1 VEVKE
6 SILARFEK
14 HNESWPHDTERR
26 NYFLDGLSGSSVLFY
41 IASSFKSNPMSILYV
56 ADDKDKAAYS
66 YDTLM
71 TLLGGDIMLL
81 TDSFRRPGNF
91 VEINTANVLR
101 RSEVAST
108 LVNGVK
114 PNIIVAY
121 PESIFEMVVNPVELD
136 KDKITVKVGEKFD
149 RDFVIEILIEYGF
162 ERVDFVYEPGQFS
175 LRGAIV
181 DIFSFGNG
189 QPYRIEMDDDKVESI
204 RIFDPETQLSIKNVD
219 FLNILPNANT
229 KFEAID
235 RIPLFEILKGD
246 CQIVLEDRGFI
257 TERMAI
263 LYEKAEEIIQSI
275 SMVEQPESQKFFKD
289 RSFIS
294 PEMWEKSLNKYS
306 VFHLTKPDDRIKCQ
320 TLNFETK
327 PHPVI
332 SKQFKLLVTHLEK
345 NEHEGIETWFFSEN
359 ARQIKRLESILTDL
373 GAKNTFQPVIGSI
386 HEGFL
391 DTKSKIEIL
400 TDHQIFQRY
409 HQYSLKSGYTRDQA
423 VTLRMLKELQPG
435 DYVTHIDHGVG
446 KFSGLETIEIG
457 GVKQES
463 VRIIYR
469 NNDMLYVSI
478 NSLHKLSK
486 YMGKEGEPP
495 MINKLGSDT
504 WKNLKQKTKSKVK
517 DIAKGLINLYA
528 KRRASE
534 GIAFSPDGYLQVEL
548 EASFLYEDT
557 PDQYKSTIDVKEDM
571 EKPYPMDRLI
581 CGDVG
586 FGKTEVAIR
595 AAFKAINDGYQV
607 AILVPTTILALQ
619 HYHTFHA
626 RLKDFGVEVDYL
638 NRFKT
643 TKEKKEVYEGLQSG
657 KIDLVIGTH
666 ALLNKDVHFKNLG
679 LLVIDE
685 EQKFGVQ
692 AKEKIRS
699 MKVNVDTLT
708 LTATPIPRTLQFSL
722 MAARDLSVIRTPPP
736 NRQPIYTEIR
746 LFEQRSI
753 REAIEN
759 ELGRG
764 GQVFFV
770 HDRVKNLGEIGELI
784 AGLVPDASVAIAHG
798 QMDSKILEATLV
810 DFIEGKFDI
819 LVSTNIIETGL
830 DIPNANTMII
840 NNAHHYGLSDL
851 HQLRGRVGRSNKK
864 AYCYLIS
871 PPMSTLTPEAKKRL
885 KTIVEFSELGSG
897 FEIAMRDLDI
907 RGSGNLLGGEQSG
920 FISEMGYDA
929 FQRVLEEAIQELKED
944 EFKEVFKNEI
954 DKKKIFVKD
963 VTIETDSEML
973 IPNYYVSSTSE
984 RLSLYHEMDAIE
996 DEDTLQKFLTDL
1008 SDRFGSYPDAVDEL
1022 ADGLRMRWLLRIL
1035 GFERAVIKNG
1045 SLNAYFPSNPQSPYY
1060 ESETFLSL
1068 FQYLGVMKD
1077 PKVTVQ
1083 KTLKNLVLRVKGIKN
1098 IQSAMQFFESLTST
1112 ISS

>member
-1 VEVKE
+1 VEVKDE
-6 SILARFEK
+6 ILARFGK
-14 HNESWPHDTERR
+14 HNESWPHDADRH
-26 NYFLDGLSGSSVLFY
+26 NYVLNGLSGSSVLFY

-121 PESIFEMVVNPVELD
+121 PESVFEMMVNPVELD
-136 KDKITVKVGEKFD
+136 KDKITVKVGEIFD

-996 DEDTLQKFLTDL
+996 DKDTLQKFLTDL
-1008 SDRFGSYPDAVDEL
+1008 SDRFGSYPDAVEEL

>member
-1 VEVKE
+1 
-6 SILARFEK
+6 
-14 HNESWPHDTERR
+14 
-26 NYFLDGLSGSSVLFY
+26 
-41 IASSFKSNPMSILYV
+41 
-56 ADDKDKAAYS
+56 
-66 YDTLM
+66 
-71 TLLGGDIMLL
+71 
-81 TDSFRRPGNF
+81 
-91 VEINTANVLR
+91 
-101 RSEVAST
+101 
-108 LVNGVK
+108 
-114 PNIIVAY
+114 
-121 PESIFEMVVNPVELD
+121 
-136 KDKITVKVGEKFD
+136 
-149 RDFVIEILIEYGF
+149 
-162 ERVDFVYEPGQFS
+162 EPGQFS

-235 RIPLFEILKGD
+235 RIPLFEILKED

-306 VFHLTKPDDRIKCQ
+306 VFHLTKPDGRIKCQ

-810 DFIEGKFDI
+810 DFIEGKFDV

-1008 SDRFGSYPDAVDEL
+1008 SDRFGPYPDAVEEL

>member
-1 VEVKE
+1 
-6 SILARFEK
+6 
-14 HNESWPHDTERR
+14 
-26 NYFLDGLSGSSVLFY
+26 
-41 IASSFKSNPMSILYV
+41 
-56 ADDKDKAAYS
+56 
-66 YDTLM
+66 
-71 TLLGGDIMLL
+71 
-81 TDSFRRPGNF
+81 
-91 VEINTANVLR
+91 
-101 RSEVAST
+101 
-108 LVNGVK
+108 
-114 PNIIVAY
+114 
-121 PESIFEMVVNPVELD
+121 
-136 KDKITVKVGEKFD
+136 
-149 RDFVIEILIEYGF
+149 
-162 ERVDFVYEPGQFS
+162 
-175 LRGAIV
+175 
-181 DIFSFGNG
+181 
-189 QPYRIEMDDDKVESI
+189 
-204 RIFDPETQLSIKNVD
+204 
-219 FLNILPNANT
+219 
-229 KFEAID
+229 
-235 RIPLFEILKGD
+235 
-246 CQIVLEDRGFI
+246 
-257 TERMAI
+257 
-263 LYEKAEEIIQSI
+263 
-275 SMVEQPESQKFFKD
+275 MVEQPESQKFFKD

-294 PEMWEKSLNKYS
+294 PEMWEKSLNKYP
-306 VFHLTKPDDRIKCQ
+306 VFHLTKPDGRIKCQ

>member
-1 VEVKE
+1 
-6 SILARFEK
+6 
-14 HNESWPHDTERR
+14 
-26 NYFLDGLSGSSVLFY
+26 
-41 IASSFKSNPMSILYV
+41 
-56 ADDKDKAAYS
+56 
-66 YDTLM
+66 
-71 TLLGGDIMLL
+71 
-81 TDSFRRPGNF
+81 
-91 VEINTANVLR
+91 
-101 RSEVAST
+101 
-108 LVNGVK
+108 
-114 PNIIVAY
+114 
-121 PESIFEMVVNPVELD
+121 
-136 KDKITVKVGEKFD
+136 
-149 RDFVIEILIEYGF
+149 
-162 ERVDFVYEPGQFS
+162 
-175 LRGAIV
+175 
-181 DIFSFGNG
+181 
-189 QPYRIEMDDDKVESI
+189 
-204 RIFDPETQLSIKNVD
+204 
-219 FLNILPNANT
+219 
-229 KFEAID
+229 
-235 RIPLFEILKGD
+235 
-246 CQIVLEDRGFI
+246 
-257 TERMAI
+257 
-263 LYEKAEEIIQSI
+263 
-275 SMVEQPESQKFFKD
+275 MVEQPESQKFFKD

-294 PEMWEKSLNKYS
+294 PEMWEKSLNKYP
-306 VFHLTKPDDRIKCQ
+306 VFHLTKPDGRIKCQ

-345 NEHEGIETWFFSEN
+345 NEQEGIETWFFSEN

-619 HYHTFHA
+619 HYHTFDA

-810 DFIEGKFDI
+810 DFIEGKFDV

-1008 SDRFGSYPDAVDEL
+1008 SDRFGPYPDAVEEL

>member
-1 VEVKE
+1 MEVKDE
-6 SILARFEK
+6 ILARFGK
-14 HNESWPHDTERR
+14 HNESWPHDADRH
-26 NYFLDGLSGSSVLFY
+26 NYVLNGLSGSSVLFY

-121 PESIFEMVVNPVELD
+121 PESVFEMMVNPVELD
-136 KDKITVKVGEKFD
+136 KDKITVKVGEIFD

>member
-1 VEVKE
+1 MEVKDE
-6 SILARFEK
+6 ILARFGK
-14 HNESWPHDTERR
+14 HNESWPHDADRH
-26 NYFLDGLSGSSVLFY
+26 NYVLNGLSGSSVLFY

-121 PESIFEMVVNPVELD
+121 PESVFEMMVNPVELD
-136 KDKITVKVGEKFD
+136 KDKITVKVGEIFD

-235 RIPLFEILKGD
+235 RIPLFEILKED

-306 VFHLTKPDDRIKCQ
+306 VFYLTKPDGRIKCQ

-810 DFIEGKFDI
+810 DFIEGKFDV

-1008 SDRFGSYPDAVDEL
+1008 SDRFGPYPDAVEEL

>member
-1 VEVKE
+1 MEVKDE
-6 SILARFEK
+6 ILARFGK
-14 HNESWPHDTERR
+14 HNESWPHDADRH
-26 NYFLDGLSGSSVLFY
+26 NYVLNGLSGSSVLFY

-121 PESIFEMVVNPVELD
+121 PESVFEMMVNPVELD
-136 KDKITVKVGEKFD
+136 KDKITVKVGEIFD

-306 VFHLTKPDDRIKCQ
+306 VFHLTKPDGRIKCQ

>member
-1 VEVKE
+1 
-6 SILARFEK
+6 
-14 HNESWPHDTERR
+14 
-26 NYFLDGLSGSSVLFY
+26 
-41 IASSFKSNPMSILYV
+41 M
-56 ADDKDKAAYS
+56 
-66 YDTLM
+66 
-71 TLLGGDIMLL
+71 
-81 TDSFRRPGNF
+81 
-91 VEINTANVLR
+91 
-101 RSEVAST
+101 
-108 LVNGVK
+108 
-114 PNIIVAY
+114 
-121 PESIFEMVVNPVELD
+121 
-136 KDKITVKVGEKFD
+136 
-149 RDFVIEILIEYGF
+149 
-162 ERVDFVYEPGQFS
+162 
-175 LRGAIV
+175 
-181 DIFSFGNG
+181 
-189 QPYRIEMDDDKVESI
+189 
-204 RIFDPETQLSIKNVD
+204 
-219 FLNILPNANT
+219 
-229 KFEAID
+229 
-235 RIPLFEILKGD
+235 
-246 CQIVLEDRGFI
+246 
-257 TERMAI
+257 
-263 LYEKAEEIIQSI
+263 
-275 SMVEQPESQKFFKD
+275 
-289 RSFIS
+289 
-294 PEMWEKSLNKYS
+294 
-306 VFHLTKPDDRIKCQ
+306 
-320 TLNFETK
+320 
-327 PHPVI
+327 
-332 SKQFKLLVTHLEK
+332 
-345 NEHEGIETWFFSEN
+345 
-359 ARQIKRLESILTDL
+359 
-373 GAKNTFQPVIGSI
+373 
-386 HEGFL
+386 
-391 DTKSKIEIL
+391 
-400 TDHQIFQRY
+400 
-409 HQYSLKSGYTRDQA
+409 
-423 VTLRMLKELQPG
+423 
-435 DYVTHIDHGVG
+435 
-446 KFSGLETIEIG
+446 
-457 GVKQES
+457 
-463 VRIIYR
+463 
-469 NNDMLYVSI
+469 
-478 NSLHKLSK
+478 
-486 YMGKEGEPP
+486 
-495 MINKLGSDT
+495 
-504 WKNLKQKTKSKVK
+504 
-517 DIAKGLINLYA
+517 
-528 KRRASE
+528 
-534 GIAFSPDGYLQVEL
+534 
-548 EASFLYEDT
+548 
-557 PDQYKSTIDVKEDM
+557 
-571 EKPYPMDRLI
+571 
-581 CGDVG
+581 
-586 FGKTEVAIR
+586 
-595 AAFKAINDGYQV
+595 
-607 AILVPTTILALQ
+607 
-619 HYHTFHA
+619 
-626 RLKDFGVEVDYL
+626 
-638 NRFKT
+638 
-643 TKEKKEVYEGLQSG
+643 YEGLQSG

-810 DFIEGKFDI
+810 DFIEGKFDV

-840 NNAHHYGLSDL
+840 NNAHNYGLSDL

>member
-1 VEVKE
+1 
-6 SILARFEK
+6 
-14 HNESWPHDTERR
+14 
-26 NYFLDGLSGSSVLFY
+26 
-41 IASSFKSNPMSILYV
+41 
-56 ADDKDKAAYS
+56 
-66 YDTLM
+66 
-71 TLLGGDIMLL
+71 
-81 TDSFRRPGNF
+81 
-91 VEINTANVLR
+91 
-101 RSEVAST
+101 
-108 LVNGVK
+108 
-114 PNIIVAY
+114 
-121 PESIFEMVVNPVELD
+121 
-136 KDKITVKVGEKFD
+136 
-149 RDFVIEILIEYGF
+149 
-162 ERVDFVYEPGQFS
+162 
-175 LRGAIV
+175 
-181 DIFSFGNG
+181 
-189 QPYRIEMDDDKVESI
+189 
-204 RIFDPETQLSIKNVD
+204 
-219 FLNILPNANT
+219 
-229 KFEAID
+229 
-235 RIPLFEILKGD
+235 
-246 CQIVLEDRGFI
+246 
-257 TERMAI
+257 
-263 LYEKAEEIIQSI
+263 
-275 SMVEQPESQKFFKD
+275 MVEQPESQKFFKD

-294 PEMWEKSLNKYS
+294 PEMWEKSLNKYP
-306 VFHLTKPDDRIKCQ
+306 VFHLTKPDGRIKCQ

-345 NEHEGIETWFFSEN
+345 NEQEGIETWFFSEN

-810 DFIEGKFDI
+810 DFIEGKFDV

-1008 SDRFGSYPDAVDEL
+1008 SDRFGPYPDAVEEL

>member
-1 VEVKE
+1 
-6 SILARFEK
+6 
-14 HNESWPHDTERR
+14 
-26 NYFLDGLSGSSVLFY
+26 
-41 IASSFKSNPMSILYV
+41 
-56 ADDKDKAAYS
+56 
-66 YDTLM
+66 
-71 TLLGGDIMLL
+71 
-81 TDSFRRPGNF
+81 
-91 VEINTANVLR
+91 
-101 RSEVAST
+101 
-108 LVNGVK
+108 
-114 PNIIVAY
+114 
-121 PESIFEMVVNPVELD
+121 
-136 KDKITVKVGEKFD
+136 FD

-294 PEMWEKSLNKYS
+294 PEMWEKSLNKYP
-306 VFHLTKPDDRIKCQ
+306 VFHLTKPDGRIKCQ

-534 GIAFSPDGYLQVEL
+534 GIAFS
-548 EASFLYEDT
+548 
-557 PDQYKSTIDVKEDM
+557 
-571 EKPYPMDRLI
+571 
-581 CGDVG
+581 
-586 FGKTEVAIR
+586 
-595 AAFKAINDGYQV
+595 
-607 AILVPTTILALQ
+607 
-619 HYHTFHA
+619 
-626 RLKDFGVEVDYL
+626 
-638 NRFKT
+638 
-643 TKEKKEVYEGLQSG
+643 
-657 KIDLVIGTH
+657 
-666 ALLNKDVHFKNLG
+666 
-679 LLVIDE
+679 
-685 EQKFGVQ
+685 
-692 AKEKIRS
+692 
-699 MKVNVDTLT
+699 
-708 LTATPIPRTLQFSL
+708 
-722 MAARDLSVIRTPPP
+722 
-736 NRQPIYTEIR
+736 
-746 LFEQRSI
+746 
-753 REAIEN
+753 
-759 ELGRG
+759 
-764 GQVFFV
+764 
-770 HDRVKNLGEIGELI
+770 
-784 AGLVPDASVAIAHG
+784 
-798 QMDSKILEATLV
+798 
-810 DFIEGKFDI
+810 
-819 LVSTNIIETGL
+819 
-830 DIPNANTMII
+830 
-840 NNAHHYGLSDL
+840 
-851 HQLRGRVGRSNKK
+851 
-864 AYCYLIS
+864 
-871 PPMSTLTPEAKKRL
+871 
-885 KTIVEFSELGSG
+885 
-897 FEIAMRDLDI
+897 
-907 RGSGNLLGGEQSG
+907 
-920 FISEMGYDA
+920 
-929 FQRVLEEAIQELKED
+929 
-944 EFKEVFKNEI
+944 
-954 DKKKIFVKD
+954 
-963 VTIETDSEML
+963 
-973 IPNYYVSSTSE
+973 
-984 RLSLYHEMDAIE
+984 
-996 DEDTLQKFLTDL
+996 
-1008 SDRFGSYPDAVDEL
+1008 
-1022 ADGLRMRWLLRIL
+1022 
-1035 GFERAVIKNG
+1035 
-1045 SLNAYFPSNPQSPYY
+1045 
-1060 ESETFLSL
+1060 
-1068 FQYLGVMKD
+1068 
-1077 PKVTVQ
+1077 
-1083 KTLKNLVLRVKGIKN
+1083 
-1098 IQSAMQFFESLTST
+1098 
-1112 ISS
+1112 

>member
-1 VEVKE
+1 
-6 SILARFEK
+6 
-14 HNESWPHDTERR
+14 
-26 NYFLDGLSGSSVLFY
+26 
-41 IASSFKSNPMSILYV
+41 
-56 ADDKDKAAYS
+56 
-66 YDTLM
+66 
-71 TLLGGDIMLL
+71 
-81 TDSFRRPGNF
+81 
-91 VEINTANVLR
+91 
-101 RSEVAST
+101 
-108 LVNGVK
+108 
-114 PNIIVAY
+114 
-121 PESIFEMVVNPVELD
+121 
-136 KDKITVKVGEKFD
+136 
-149 RDFVIEILIEYGF
+149 
-162 ERVDFVYEPGQFS
+162 
-175 LRGAIV
+175 
-181 DIFSFGNG
+181 
-189 QPYRIEMDDDKVESI
+189 
-204 RIFDPETQLSIKNVD
+204 
-219 FLNILPNANT
+219 
-229 KFEAID
+229 
-235 RIPLFEILKGD
+235 
-246 CQIVLEDRGFI
+246 
-257 TERMAI
+257 
-263 LYEKAEEIIQSI
+263 
-275 SMVEQPESQKFFKD
+275 
-289 RSFIS
+289 
-294 PEMWEKSLNKYS
+294 
-306 VFHLTKPDDRIKCQ
+306 
-320 TLNFETK
+320 
-327 PHPVI
+327 
-332 SKQFKLLVTHLEK
+332 
-345 NEHEGIETWFFSEN
+345 
-359 ARQIKRLESILTDL
+359 
-373 GAKNTFQPVIGSI
+373 
-386 HEGFL
+386 
-391 DTKSKIEIL
+391 
-400 TDHQIFQRY
+400 
-409 HQYSLKSGYTRDQA
+409 
-423 VTLRMLKELQPG
+423 
-435 DYVTHIDHGVG
+435 
-446 KFSGLETIEIG
+446 
-457 GVKQES
+457 
-463 VRIIYR
+463 
-469 NNDMLYVSI
+469 
-478 NSLHKLSK
+478 
-486 YMGKEGEPP
+486 MGKEGEPP

-810 DFIEGKFDI
+810 DFIEGKFDV

-1008 SDRFGSYPDAVDEL
+1008 SDRFGPYPDAVEEL

>member
-1 VEVKE
+1 VEVKDE
-6 SILARFEK
+6 ILARFGK
-14 HNESWPHDTERR
+14 YNESWPHDTERR
-26 NYFLDGLSGSSVLFY
+26 NYFLDGLSGSSMLFY
-41 IASSFKSNPMSILYV
+41 IASSFKIKPMSILYV

-81 TDSFRRPGNF
+81 TDSFRRPGNY

-108 LVNGVK
+108 LVNGMK
-114 PNIIVAY
+114 PSIIVAY

-136 KDKITVKVGEKFD
+136 KDKITIKVGEKFD

-235 RIPLFEILKGD
+235 RIPLFEILKED

-306 VFHLTKPDDRIKCQ
+306 VFYLTKPDGRIKCQ

-798 QMDSKILEATLV
+798 QMDSKILESTLV
-810 DFIEGKFDI
+810 DFIEGKFDV

-1008 SDRFGSYPDAVDEL
+1008 SDRFGPYPDAVEEL

>member
-1 VEVKE
+1 
-6 SILARFEK
+6 
-14 HNESWPHDTERR
+14 
-26 NYFLDGLSGSSVLFY
+26 
-41 IASSFKSNPMSILYV
+41 
-56 ADDKDKAAYS
+56 
-66 YDTLM
+66 
-71 TLLGGDIMLL
+71 
-81 TDSFRRPGNF
+81 
-91 VEINTANVLR
+91 
-101 RSEVAST
+101 
-108 LVNGVK
+108 
-114 PNIIVAY
+114 
-121 PESIFEMVVNPVELD
+121 
-136 KDKITVKVGEKFD
+136 
-149 RDFVIEILIEYGF
+149 
-162 ERVDFVYEPGQFS
+162 
-175 LRGAIV
+175 
-181 DIFSFGNG
+181 
-189 QPYRIEMDDDKVESI
+189 
-204 RIFDPETQLSIKNVD
+204 
-219 FLNILPNANT
+219 
-229 KFEAID
+229 
-235 RIPLFEILKGD
+235 
-246 CQIVLEDRGFI
+246 
-257 TERMAI
+257 
-263 LYEKAEEIIQSI
+263 
-275 SMVEQPESQKFFKD
+275 
-289 RSFIS
+289 
-294 PEMWEKSLNKYS
+294 
-306 VFHLTKPDDRIKCQ
+306 
-320 TLNFETK
+320 
-327 PHPVI
+327 
-332 SKQFKLLVTHLEK
+332 
-345 NEHEGIETWFFSEN
+345 
-359 ARQIKRLESILTDL
+359 
-373 GAKNTFQPVIGSI
+373 
-386 HEGFL
+386 
-391 DTKSKIEIL
+391 
-400 TDHQIFQRY
+400 
-409 HQYSLKSGYTRDQA
+409 
-423 VTLRMLKELQPG
+423 MLKELQPG

-810 DFIEGKFDI
+810 DFIEGKFDV

>member
-1 VEVKE
+1 
-6 SILARFEK
+6 
-14 HNESWPHDTERR
+14 
-26 NYFLDGLSGSSVLFY
+26 
-41 IASSFKSNPMSILYV
+41 
-56 ADDKDKAAYS
+56 
-66 YDTLM
+66 
-71 TLLGGDIMLL
+71 
-81 TDSFRRPGNF
+81 
-91 VEINTANVLR
+91 
-101 RSEVAST
+101 
-108 LVNGVK
+108 
-114 PNIIVAY
+114 
-121 PESIFEMVVNPVELD
+121 
-136 KDKITVKVGEKFD
+136 
-149 RDFVIEILIEYGF
+149 
-162 ERVDFVYEPGQFS
+162 
-175 LRGAIV
+175 
-181 DIFSFGNG
+181 
-189 QPYRIEMDDDKVESI
+189 
-204 RIFDPETQLSIKNVD
+204 
-219 FLNILPNANT
+219 
-229 KFEAID
+229 
-235 RIPLFEILKGD
+235 
-246 CQIVLEDRGFI
+246 
-257 TERMAI
+257 
-263 LYEKAEEIIQSI
+263 
-275 SMVEQPESQKFFKD
+275 MVEQPESQKFFKD

-294 PEMWEKSLNKYS
+294 PEMWEKSLNKYP
-306 VFHLTKPDDRIKCQ
+306 VFHLTKPDGRIKCQ

-619 HYHTFHA
+619 HYHTFDA

-810 DFIEGKFDI
+810 DFIEGKFDV

-1008 SDRFGSYPDAVDEL
+1008 SDRFGPYPDAVEEL

>member
-1 VEVKE
+1 
-6 SILARFEK
+6 
-14 HNESWPHDTERR
+14 
-26 NYFLDGLSGSSVLFY
+26 
-41 IASSFKSNPMSILYV
+41 
-56 ADDKDKAAYS
+56 
-66 YDTLM
+66 
-71 TLLGGDIMLL
+71 
-81 TDSFRRPGNF
+81 
-91 VEINTANVLR
+91 
-101 RSEVAST
+101 
-108 LVNGVK
+108 
-114 PNIIVAY
+114 
-121 PESIFEMVVNPVELD
+121 
-136 KDKITVKVGEKFD
+136 
-149 RDFVIEILIEYGF
+149 
-162 ERVDFVYEPGQFS
+162 
-175 LRGAIV
+175 
-181 DIFSFGNG
+181 
-189 QPYRIEMDDDKVESI
+189 
-204 RIFDPETQLSIKNVD
+204 
-219 FLNILPNANT
+219 
-229 KFEAID
+229 
-235 RIPLFEILKGD
+235 
-246 CQIVLEDRGFI
+246 
-257 TERMAI
+257 
-263 LYEKAEEIIQSI
+263 
-275 SMVEQPESQKFFKD
+275 MVEQPESQKFFKD

-294 PEMWEKSLNKYS
+294 PEMWEKSLNKYP
-306 VFHLTKPDDRIKCQ
+306 VFHLTKPDGRIKCQ

-810 DFIEGKFDI
+810 DFIEGKFDV

-1008 SDRFGSYPDAVDEL
+1008 SDRFGPYPDAVEEL